1 MKSKPKVLTFSHQK
15 KRAWYITE
23 TRKNGYC
30 FKEKGFDVIW
40 VSPKGYENK
49 NFKNIN
55 LLIDFI
61 PNFLFFTI
69 YLKLF
74 ITCLINIK
82 TIKNIDY
89 VLAIREYDAIS
100 LFFNPFFRKSK
111 KIFFSRGDVISIL
124 KINLPDRNFLE
135 AIKDRIIIYIYP
147 FFQKIIYKKADMIIF
162 RHNF

>member
-1 MKSKPKVLTFSHQK
+1 MGIS
-15 KRAWYITE
+15 
-23 TRKNGYC
+23 
-30 FKEKGFDVIW
+30 
-40 VSPKGYENK
+40 KGYENK

-61 PNFLFFTI
+61 PNFFIFYNI
-69 YLKLF
+69 FKLF

-124 KINLPDRNFLE
+124 KINLPDRNF
-135 AIKDRIIIYIYP
+135 
-147 FFQKIIYKKADMIIF
+147 F
-162 RHNF
+162 RQ

>member
-1 MKSKPKVLTFSHQK
+1 MAIAL
-15 KRAWYITE
+15 
-23 TRKNGYC
+23 
-30 FKEKGFDVIW
+30 KEKGFDVIW

-55 LLIDFI
+55 LSIDFI
-61 PNFLFFTI
+61 PNFLFITI

-100 LFFNPFFRKSK
+100 LFFNPFLESLK
-111 KIFFSRGDVISIL
+111 KFF
-124 KINLPDRNFLE
+124 FLE
-135 AIKDRIIIYIYP
+135 E
-147 FFQKIIYKKADMIIF
+147 M
-162 RHNF
+162 